1 MRLYKLYVEVTK
13 KEDDKN
19 NGAKCLGNDI
29 ISRMLFLVG
38 AIFAFLVLR
47 KRCCDTSTTNGV
59 LSDGDSTRNTI
70 KTRNMQ
76 TVRTDCT
83 ESDMSG
89 RKRINRIE
97 DIKDVRKKRMGD
109 AVRYSDKISLYIRYL
124 AITGLGLIWLL
135 IERNEYKLDELL
147 HNLYAQLIIIP
158 CLLTLFF
165 ELVHLVMNVVV
176 NLLYA
181 NSRLRKPLSYVV
193 KPRKTQY
200 VATKFPKIIVK
211 IEWTIWFVKI
221 ICLMIA
227 LLVFVCCL
235 LYKMFE

>member
-1 MRLYKLYVEVTK
+1 MKLHVEVTK
-13 KEDDKN
+13 MKDDKY
-19 NGAKCLGNDI
+19 NGVKCLSNGH
-29 ISRMLFLVG
+29 ISRMLFLIG
-38 AIFAFLVLR
+38 AIFAYIVLR
-47 KRCCDTSTTNGV
+47 KRCCDTSTTNGI
-59 LSDGDSTRNTI
+59 LSDGYSTRDTI

-83 ESDMSG
+83 RNDMSG
-89 RKRINRIE
+89 RRRINRIE

-135 IERNEYKLDELL
+135 VEKNEYKLDALL
-147 HNLYAQLIIIP
+147 HNLYAQIMIIL
-158 CLLTLFF
+158 CLLTLIL
-165 ELVHLVMNVVV
+165 ELVHLIMNVIV

-181 NSRLRKPLSYVV
+181 NSRLRKPLSYVA

-235 LYKMFE
+235 LYKMFG